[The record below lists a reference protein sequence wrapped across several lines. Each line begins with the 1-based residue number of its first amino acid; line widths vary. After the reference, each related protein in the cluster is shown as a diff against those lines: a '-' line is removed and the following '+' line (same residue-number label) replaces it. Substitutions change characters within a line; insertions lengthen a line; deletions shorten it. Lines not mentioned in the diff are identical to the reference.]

1 MAVRRRQLRRCLLE
15 EEGEEDDVD
24 RERCWYVKE
33 WLFVG
38 RKESERNGE
47 EMREGECQWASY
59 EVPNGNRSGRERKRG
74 GEENCRGIVSD

>member
-1 MAVRRRQLRRCLLE
+1 MRVRERQLRRCLLE

-47 EMREGECQWASY
+47 KRREGECQWASY

>member
-1 MAVRRRQLRRCLLE
+1 MVAVRRRQLRRCLLE

-47 EMREGECQWASY
+47 KRREGKCQ
-59 EVPNGNRSGRERKRG
+59 
-74 GEENCRGIVSD
+74 

>member
-24 RERCWYVKE
+24 MERCWYVKE

-47 EMREGECQWASY
+47 KRREGECQWASY